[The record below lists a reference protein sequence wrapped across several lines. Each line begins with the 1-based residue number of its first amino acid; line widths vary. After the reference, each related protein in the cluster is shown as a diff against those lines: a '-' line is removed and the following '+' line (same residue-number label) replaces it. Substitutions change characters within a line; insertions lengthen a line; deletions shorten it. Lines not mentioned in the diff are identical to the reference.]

1 MTPGSPPSPPA
12 RPAVP
17 AGPEAKKL
25 TGAALGKFYTPG
37 LQDELVTRVRSGS
50 TRGEAA
56 KRSKIAPRSF
66 GYWMAKGRA
75 NLAEVAE
82 TEEKEPGSGDR
93 LLDDFGMFVLEV
105 EAAEAQYEKSLASV
119 VEKKAASGDKDAW
132 KAAGWLLERRF
143 RQRWGRSGGGGGG
156 GRDELDG
163 DDSSEHNEP
172 ATVAQGMTM
181 ELRTLAETEVLGVP
195 RGGR

>member
-12 RPAVP
+12 RPAP
-17 AGPEAKKL
+17 AGPEAKRL

-37 LQDELVTRVRSGS
+37 LQDELVTRVRNGS

-66 GYWMAKGRA
+66 GYWMGKGRA

-82 TEEKEPGSGDR
+82 AEEKEPGCGDR

-143 RQRWGRSGGGGGG
+143 RLRWGRSGGGGGG
-156 GRDELDG
+156 GRDDLDG
-163 DDSSEHNEP
+163 DDDREHGEP
-172 ATVAQGMTM
+172 ATVAQGMTA

>member
-1 MTPGSPPSPPA
+1 MTQGANPPA
-12 RPAVP
+12 PASP
-17 AGPEAKKL
+17 ASAPDKKL
-25 TGAALGKFYTPG
+25 SGAALGKFYTPG
-37 LQDELVTRVRSGS
+37 LQDELVTRVRNGS

-82 TEEKEPGSGDR
+82 AEEKEPGSGDR

-105 EAAEAQYEKSLASV
+105 EAAEASYEKSLAV
-119 VEKKAASGDKDAW
+119 VIEKKAASGDRDAW

-143 RQRWGRSGGGGGG
+143 RQRWGRSGGGG
-156 GRDELDG
+156 RDEMDDG
-163 DDSSEHNEP
+163 GDGERGEP
-172 ATVAQGMTM
+172 ATVAQGMTA
-181 ELRTLAETEVLGVP
+181 ELRALVEAEVLGVP
-195 RGGR
+195 RSR

>member
-1 MTPGSPPSPPA
+1 MTPGGTPPAPASPASPPD
-12 RPAVP
+12 
-17 AGPEAKKL
+17 KKL
-25 TGAALGKFYTPG
+25 SGAALGKFYTPG
-37 LQDELVTRVRSGS
+37 LQDELVQRVRNGS
-50 TRGEAA
+50 TRAEAA

-82 TEEKEPGSGDR
+82 AEEKDPGSGDR
-93 LLDDFGMFVLEV
+93 LLDDFGMFRLEV

-143 RQRWGRSGGGGGG
+143 RARWGRSVAGGG

-163 DDSSEHNEP
+163 DDVDGDHVEP
-172 ATVAQGMTM
+172 ATVAQGMTK
-181 ELRTLAETEVLGVP
+181 ELRELAEVEVLGVP
-195 RGGR
+195 RGG

>member
-1 MTPGSPPSPPA
+1 M
-12 RPAVP
+12 RN
-17 AGPEAKKL
+17 
-25 TGAALGKFYTPG
+25 
-37 LQDELVTRVRSGS
+37 GS
-50 TRGEAA
+50 TRAEAA

-75 NLAEVAE
+75 NLAEVVEA
-82 TEEKEPGSGDR
+82 EEKDPGSGDR
-93 LLDDFGMFVLEV
+93 LLDDFGMFRLEV

-143 RQRWGRSGGGGGG
+143 RARWGRSVAGGG

-163 DDSSEHNEP
+163 DDVDGDHVEP
-172 ATVAQGMTM
+172 ATVAQGMTK
-181 ELRTLAETEVLGVP
+181 ELRELAEVEVLGVP
-195 RGGR
+195 RGG

>member
-1 MTPGSPPSPPA
+1 MTQVPPPPPSAAPA
-12 RPAVP
+12 PR
-17 AGPEAKKL
+17 KL
-25 TGAALGKFYTPG
+25 SGAALGKFYTPG
-37 LQDELVTRVRSGS
+37 LQDELVTHVRRGS

-56 KRSKIAPRSF
+56 KRCKIAPRSF

-82 TEEKEPGSGDR
+82 AEEKEPGSGDR
-93 LLDDFGMFVLEV
+93 LLDDFGIFALEV

-143 RQRWGRSGGGGGG
+143 RARWGRSAGAGAG
-156 GRDELDG
+156 GREELDTEAG
-163 DDSSEHNEP
+163 DVNEP
-172 ATVAQGMTM
+172 ATIAQGMT
-181 ELRTLAETEVLGVP
+181 EQLRTLAEVEVLGVP
-195 RGGR
+195 RSR

>member
-1 MTPGSPPSPPA
+1 MTSGPPPLPPLLAGPPA
-12 RPAVP
+12 Q
-17 AGPEAKKL
+17 PEPKKL
-25 TGAALGKFYTPG
+25 SGAALGKFYLAG
-37 LQDELVTRVRSGS
+37 LQDELVAHVRRGS

-56 KRSKIAPRSF
+56 KRCKIAPRSF

-82 TEEKEPGSGDR
+82 AEEKEPGSGDK
-93 LLDDFGMFVLEV
+93 LLDDWGMFHLEV

-143 RQRWGRSGGGGGG
+143 RSRWGRTGGAAGGA
-156 GRDELDG
+156 GRDELEG
-163 DDSSEHNEP
+163 DDGERVEP
-172 ATVAQGMTM
+172 ATVAQGMTP
-181 ELRTLAETEVLGVP
+181 ELRSLAEVEVLGVP
-195 RGGR
+195 RSR